1 MNREEHL
8 LTIVSE
14 ECAEIAQRASKCA
27 RFGMYQIQKDI
38 DDKPEENPG
47 KLTNRRRMLL
57 EYSHLIATM
66 QLLGIYIDD
75 IPEVLIM
82 NKKDKIE
89 KYLIRS
95 KSLGTLN
102 G

>member
-27 RFGMYQIQKDI
+27 RFGMYQIQEDI
-38 DDKPEENPG
+38 DDKPEENPDRF
-47 KLTNRRRMLL
+47 TNRERMLL

-66 QLLGIYIDD
+66 EMLRIYIEE
-75 IPEVLIM
+75 IPHVWDT

-95 KSLGTLN
+95 KALGTLN
-102 G
+102 E